1 MKADDLESELEKTPF
16 VPLRLHLVSGKT
28 LTVHSPNAAW
38 ILQNT
43 VMLLR
48 GNKPGKYSGEGYD
61 TVALANIERIEQLTA
76 KHRNGSRRR
85 PVINPLNS
93 PSRWP
98 VLP

>member
-1 MKADDLESELEKTPF
+1 MTAVDLESELEKNPF
-16 VPLRLHLVSGKT
+16 IPLRLHLVSGKT

-61 TVALANIERIEQLTA
+61 TVALANIERVEQLIA
-76 KHRNGSRRR
+76 KQRNGTRRK
-85 PVINPLNS
+85 PAH
-93 PSRWP
+93 
-98 VLP
+98 